1 MKGKRMHDSAFKAK
15 VALEAA
21 KEEKTIA
28 EIASIYGVHPNQ
40 VSAWKKELLERLPD
54 LFKDKRV
61 KENKETE
68 MKEDDYLKQI
78 GQLSVEVEW
87 LKKKCRQLG
96 IK

>member
-1 MKGKRMHDSAFKAK
+1 MKGRKMHDAGFKAK

-40 VSAWKKELLERLPD
+40 VAAWKKELLERLPD

-61 KENKETE
+61 KENKDQEK
-68 MKEDDYLKQI
+68 KEDEYLRQI